1 MHDEEPTALIIPE
14 THYIHDE
21 AISKLKYPALQ
32 FTQLL
37 TDVAPLPE
45 NDVPAGHDV
54 QPAAP
59 LPLYVPEPHGV
70 QADDYGVL

>member
-1 MHDEEPTALIIPE
+1 ML
-14 THYIHDE
+14 
-21 AISKLKYPALQ
+21 S
-32 FTQLL
+32 
-37 TDVAPLPE
+37 DVADSMLL
-45 NDVPAGHDV
+45 DVPAGHDV